1 MTGSLPRHRLGRTD
15 AWVTPVGF
23 GGASLGNL
31 YRETTETEA
40 EGAVSAAWDEG
51 IRAFDTAPHYG
62 LGLSERRLGAALAAY
77 PRDEYQVSTKVG
89 RLLVPNPNPGGQD
102 ESFAVP
108 DDLMREWD
116 FSRDGVRRSLESSL
130 QRLNLDR
137 IDTVFVHD
145 PDVAYAGAA
154 REGLEALA
162 ELKAEGLVTAVGVG
176 TNDSAGLAELLDDGL
191 IDVVMLAGRYTL
203 LEQGALESVLEPA
216 VAAGASVIAVA
227 VYNSG
232 VLAAPRP
239 PAERN
244 VRLPAGSGRAARAS
258 QPARRCLRTP
268 RRDAARGCPGVPAA
282 PSRSGGRCAR
292 NAERDAGAAERRAVP
307 GGGARS
313 ALERARRRRPRRPAG
328 DRRGVARGVGAR
340 GVARSG
346 PARGRGPEAANRRS
360 GSCGAPRRG

>member
-232 VLAAPRP
+232 LLAAPRP
-239 PAERN
+239 PADATYDYQ
-244 VRLPAGSGRAARAS
+244 PAPAELLARANRLADACERHGVTLPVAALAFPLRH
-258 QPARRCLRTP
+258 PAVVAVAL
-268 RRDAARGCPGVPAA
+268 GM
-282 PSRSGGRCAR
+282 R
-292 NAERDAGAAERRAVP
+292 NATQVRQNVERFWAEVPEALWSELVADGLVDPRAIAAE
-307 GGGARS
+307 S
-313 ALERARRRRPRRPAG
+313 
-328 DRRGVARGVGAR
+328 RGV
-340 GVARSG
+340 
-346 PARGRGPEAANRRS
+346 
-360 GSCGAPRRG
+360 

>member
-62 LGLSERRLGAALAAY
+62 LGRSERRLGAALAAY

-102 ESFAVP
+102 ESFALP

-232 VLAAPRP
+232 LLAAPRSP
-239 PAERN
+239 ADATYDYQPAPAE
-244 VRLPAGSGRAARAS
+244 LLARANRLADACERHGVTLPVAALAFPLRH
-258 QPARRCLRTP
+258 PAVVAVAL
-268 RRDAARGCPGVPAA
+268 GM
-282 PSRSGGRCAR
+282 R
-292 NAERDAGAAERRAVP
+292 NATQVRQNVERFRAEVPEALWSELVADGLVDPRAIAAE
-307 GGGARS
+307 S
-313 ALERARRRRPRRPAG
+313 
-328 DRRGVARGVGAR
+328 RGV
-340 GVARSG
+340 
-346 PARGRGPEAANRRS
+346 
-360 GSCGAPRRG
+360 

>member
-239 PAERN
+239 PADATYDYQ
-244 VRLPAGSGRAARAS
+244 PAPAELLARANRLADACERHGVTLPVAALAFPLRH
-258 QPARRCLRTP
+258 PAVVAVAL
-268 RRDAARGCPGVPAA
+268 GM
-282 PSRSGGRCAR
+282 R
-292 NAERDAGAAERRAVP
+292 NATQVRQNVERFRAEVPEALWSELVADGLVDPRAIAAE
-307 GGGARS
+307 S
-313 ALERARRRRPRRPAG
+313 
-328 DRRGVARGVGAR
+328 RGV
-340 GVARSG
+340 
-346 PARGRGPEAANRRS
+346 
-360 GSCGAPRRG
+360 

>member
-232 VLAAPRP
+232 LLAAPRP
-239 PAERN
+239 PADATYDYQ
-244 VRLPAGSGRAARAS
+244 PAPAELLARANRL
-258 QPARRCLRTP
+258 A
-268 RRDAARGCPGVPAA
+268 DACERHGVT
-282 PSRSGGRCAR
+282 
-292 NAERDAGAAERRAVP
+292 
-307 GGGARS
+307 
-313 ALERARRRRPRRPAG
+313 L
-328 DRRGVARGVGAR
+328 
-340 GVARSG
+340 
-346 PARGRGPEAANRRS
+346 PEAALAFPLRHPAVVAVALGMRNATQVRQNVERFRAEVPEALWS
-360 GSCGAPRRG
+360 ELVADGLVDPRAIAAESRGV

>member
-232 VLAAPRP
+232 LLAAPRP
-239 PAERN
+239 PADATYDYQ
-244 VRLPAGSGRAARAS
+244 PAPAELLARANRLADACERHGVTLPVAALAFPLRH
-258 QPARRCLRTP
+258 PAVVAVAL
-268 RRDAARGCPGVPAA
+268 GM
-282 PSRSGGRCAR
+282 R
-292 NAERDAGAAERRAVP
+292 NATQVRQNVERFRAEVPEALWSELVADGLVDPRAIAAE
-307 GGGARS
+307 S
-313 ALERARRRRPRRPAG
+313 
-328 DRRGVARGVGAR
+328 RGV
-340 GVARSG
+340 
-346 PARGRGPEAANRRS
+346 
-360 GSCGAPRRG
+360 

>member
-31 YRETTETEA
+31 YRETTETEV

-232 VLAAPRP
+232 LLAAPRP
-239 PAERN
+239 PADATYDYQ
-244 VRLPAGSGRAARAS
+244 PAPAELLARANRLADACERHGVTLPVAALAFPLRH
-258 QPARRCLRTP
+258 PAVVAVAL
-268 RRDAARGCPGVPAA
+268 GM
-282 PSRSGGRCAR
+282 R
-292 NAERDAGAAERRAVP
+292 NATQVRQNVERFRAEVPEALWSELVADGLVDPRAIAAE
-307 GGGARS
+307 S
-313 ALERARRRRPRRPAG
+313 
-328 DRRGVARGVGAR
+328 RGV
-340 GVARSG
+340 
-346 PARGRGPEAANRRS
+346 
-360 GSCGAPRRG
+360 